1 MKISSVIAGCMR
13 WGTWGANFS
22 TQDYT
27 TIIQQCIDNG
37 ITTFDHADIYGHYT
51 TEATFGKA
59 LIVNPSLR
67 KDIQLIT
74 KCGIQMPAENRPD
87 NTIKSYNTSA
97 KHIIS
102 SVEQSL
108 NNFGTDYID
117 CLLIHRPDPLLN
129 AEEVANAMEVLIQ
142 SGKVLEFGVSNFLP
156 HQSALLQQHIKLA
169 YNQIEIS
176 LTNTA
181 SLSDGTLEFAMQH
194 GIGIMVWSPMGKG
207 LFAGEHPKK
216 EALNNVF
223 NQLAVKYNCL
233 PSQIPLAW
241 INQLP
246 SKPICV
252 TGSSKIERIKEA
264 KDALNIAMER
274 QDWYL
279 LLEIAMGKEVA

>member
-13 WGTWGANFS
+13 WGSWGANFTTS
-22 TQDYT
+22 DYA

-51 TEATFGKA
+51 TEAAFGKA
-59 LIVNPSLR
+59 LIAKPSLR
-67 KDIQLIT
+67 KEIQLIT
-74 KCGIQMPAENRPD
+74 KCGIQMLAENRPD

-108 NNFGTDYID
+108 NNFGTDHID

-129 AEEVANAMEVLIQ
+129 VEEVARTMEGLIQ
-142 SGKVLEFGVSNFLP
+142 SGKVLEFGVSNFMP
-156 HQSALLQQHIKLA
+156 HQSALLQHHIQLS
-169 YNQIEIS
+169 YNQIELS
-176 LTNTA
+176 LTHTDP
-181 SLSDGTLEFAMQH
+181 LYDGTLEFAMQH
-194 GIGIMVWSPMGKG
+194 GTGIMVWSPMGKG
-207 LFAGEHPKK
+207 LFVGDHPKK
-216 EALNNVF
+216 EALNNAF
-223 NQLAVKYNCL
+223 NLLAAKYNCL

-252 TGSSKIERIKEA
+252 TGSSKIERILEV
-264 KDALNIAMER
+264 KDSLNISLER